1 MLPTI
6 ASLTA
11 EKEELLKKNKA
22 LENLNALQAE
32 QLSSKD
38 KEIGQLKAS
47 HADFLEQLAKLQQEL
62 SEQSA
67 PNTVEVNPI
76 LHKTDDRE
84 VNPLEGSINIEID
97 PEESSKTIG
106 EQLSS
111 FSSMS
116 DDECYNHLCDNSSK
130 YDILKD
136 QLSVL
141 GDVVGEGGCNA
152 MVFKATHQ
160 GKTVVVK
167 KLPFDLTF
175 REKCIEVELCMKLCH
190 ANIASAD
197 FFFTFQTDCQKTEL
211 TEVNIVMPF
220 LDKGD
225 LRHVFEKKKRSLSHE
240 QTNKIC
246 FEVSKALEYLHSQ
259 QIVHR
264 DVKPENIFLSSDN
277 EVKLG
282 DFGISTNFSAKRI
295 LTEQRMGTLPYMAPE
310 ICTKGS
316 YHSWEVDIWALGVTF
331 CELISKMDNAPF
343 CFDDELSKI
352 EKHKKI
358 REFNYPRRRCL
369 DIKSGSQCY
378 VLTQEQD
385 NIARKCLNKI
395 ILRRSSACEI
405 KNMFLTLPMKNI
417 F

>member
-67 PNTVEVNPI
+67 PNTVEV
-76 LHKTDDRE
+76 
-84 VNPLEGSINIEID
+84 EGGINNINIDID
-97 PEESSKTIG
+97 PEESRETIG
-106 EQLSS
+106 KQLSS
-111 FSSMS
+111 LSSMS
-116 DDECYNHLCDNSSK
+116 EDECYNHLCDNSSK

-136 QLSVL
+136 QLLVL
-141 GDVVGEGGCNA
+141 GDVVGEGGFA

-175 REKCIEVELCMKLCH
+175 QEKCIEVELCMKLRH

-197 FFFTFQTDCQKTEL
+197 FFYTHQTDYQKTEL

-225 LRHVFEKKKRSLSHE
+225 LRHEYEERKRSLSHE

-277 EVKLG
+277 
-282 DFGISTNFSAKRI
+282 
-295 LTEQRMGTLPYMAPE
+295 
-310 ICTKGS
+310 
-316 YHSWEVDIWALGVTF
+316 
-331 CELISKMDNAPF
+331 
-343 CFDDELSKI
+343 
-352 EKHKKI
+352 
-358 REFNYPRRRCL
+358 
-369 DIKSGSQCY
+369 
-378 VLTQEQD
+378 
-385 NIARKCLNKI
+385 
-395 ILRRSSACEI
+395 
-405 KNMFLTLPMKNI
+405 
-417 F
+417 